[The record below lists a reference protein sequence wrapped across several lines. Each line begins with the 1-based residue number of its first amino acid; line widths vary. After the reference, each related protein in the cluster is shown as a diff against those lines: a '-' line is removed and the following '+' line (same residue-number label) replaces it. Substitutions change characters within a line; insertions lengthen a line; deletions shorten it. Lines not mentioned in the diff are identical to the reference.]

1 MNRAEHEQSHR
12 GGARKAV
19 DQSDEEWT
27 EGVENSEVGEWF
39 PQPVGWLEIFPVVI
53 FFRAVRVAVD
63 VQERWVRIVVSVIM
77 RVPVG
82 VLMEA

>member
-1 MNRAEHEQSHR
+1 VNRAEHEQSHR

-39 PQPVGWLEIFPVVI
+39 PQPVGWLEIFPVVLLV
-53 FFRAVRVAVD
+53 RAVCVRMD
-63 VQERWVRIVVSVIM
+63 VQERCSGIAVRMIM
-77 RVPVG
+77 RVAVH
-82 VLMEA
+82 VLMKV